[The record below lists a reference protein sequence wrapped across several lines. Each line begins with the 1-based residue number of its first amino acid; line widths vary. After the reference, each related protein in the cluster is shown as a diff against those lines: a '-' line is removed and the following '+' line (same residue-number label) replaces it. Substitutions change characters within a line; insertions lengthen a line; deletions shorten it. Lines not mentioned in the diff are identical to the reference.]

1 MAKLHCFG
9 SVITCFIIVAVLVCG
24 TLAEEEV
31 CHTNVERACASSSL
45 SGKWQREPITNQS
58 SNQLDP
64 KKVDISLAFAS

>member
-9 SVITCFIIVAVLVCG
+9 SVITYFIIVAVFVCG

-45 SGKWQREPITNQS
+45 SGKW
-58 SNQLDP
+58 
-64 KKVDISLAFAS
+64 